1 MHGEYACP
9 GDRRCRLHRPQSG
22 PRFASRGARGHS
34 GRPAGVPRHGGAFCR
49 RRPMRT
55 RRPRPGRPPGDRC
68 DHPPGRRH
76 LGTRVGTGPGQHPPA
91 QRRRHR
97 PAARAGPGERG
108 GDLPARLDQRGRR
121 RGQRARRGHHRA
133 DRAPSAHPVRRDQGR
148 GGDAARQLRQLLRHH
163 RRGAAVLQRVRPGD
177 GREGQL
183 HPPADARRPGR
194 RGRPGPRR
202 RQHAPRRG
210 ARGRHRAGHP
220 DRLAGT
226 AQRPADPRLGDFGH
240 GERDGDDGPQGHRR
254 AHPGRE
260 RAGRQR
266 RDASRGIGHRGRG
279 GARLPARLRPGGRY
293 GDGMAGFRSGGGARM
308 IYKDPRDQ
316 VVDDAAIKA
325 LTDAYGERVTSLPPV
340 AIVIAA
346 YNEAGAI
353 GPVIEALPAEVCGLA
368 TATIVVAD
376 GCADSTVAEAA
387 EAGAMVADVPV
398 NRGQGAALR
407 LGYRI
412 AREGGAAYIITTDA
426 DGQYNPAEMAT
437 VLGPVV
443 AGEADFVTG
452 SRQLGSQETKDM
464 IRRAGVRF
472 FASTIS
478 LLTGQKI
485 SDTTFGL
492 RAMRSEVTGAVQ
504 LAQPQ
509 YQASELLIG
518 VITHGYKIA
527 EVPATIHRRRVGE
540 SKKGQNPLYKLH
552 IPGVNNFFYG
562 LRFARVAYGTYWR
575 ERQRSRSSSSSG
587 RSASVARANGSG
599 PGSVEASASS
609 AAPGGSLTTDAA
621 KRT

>member
-1 MHGEYACP
+1 
-9 GDRRCRLHRPQSG
+9 
-22 PRFASRGARGHS
+22 
-34 GRPAGVPRHGGAFCR
+34 
-49 RRPMRT
+49 
-55 RRPRPGRPPGDRC
+55 
-68 DHPPGRRH
+68 
-76 LGTRVGTGPGQHPPA
+76 
-91 QRRRHR
+91 
-97 PAARAGPGERG
+97 
-108 GDLPARLDQRGRR
+108 
-121 RGQRARRGHHRA
+121 
-133 DRAPSAHPVRRDQGR
+133 
-148 GGDAARQLRQLLRHH
+148 
-163 RRGAAVLQRVRPGD
+163 
-177 GREGQL
+177 
-183 HPPADARRPGR
+183 
-194 RGRPGPRR
+194 
-202 RQHAPRRG
+202 
-210 ARGRHRAGHP
+210 
-220 DRLAGT
+220 
-226 AQRPADPRLGDFGH
+226 
-240 GERDGDDGPQGHRR
+240 
-254 AHPGRE
+254 
-260 RAGRQR
+260 
-266 RDASRGIGHRGRG
+266 
-279 GARLPARLRPGGRY
+279 
-293 GDGMAGFRSGGGARM
+293 M

-316 VVDDAAIKA
+316 AVDDAAIKA

-387 EAGAMVADVPV
+387 KAGAMVADVPV

-478 LLTGQKI
+478 LLTGQRI

-552 IPGVNNFFYG
+552 IPGVNNLFYG
-562 LRFARVAYGTYWR
+562 ARFARVAYGTYWR
-575 ERQRSRSSSSSG
+575 ERQRSRSSSSAPSSG
-587 RSASVARANGSG
+587 RSDSAARANGSG
-599 PGSVEASASS
+599 PGSVDASASS